1 MNNHEGINLCKNSG
15 VTVSTV
21 PPHCTHRLQPLDVD
35 LLKPFHTFYNDAL
48 CSWEKANPDPKAS
61 TTLVFNKE
69 LTTHLPL
76 RNVIATAF
84 IYSPSDIRG
93 YPKKTRTVSGKN
105 MKRKGKTMI
114 DTGTPEKTEI
124 ETNRIKKAKLKNTSS
139 GKPWRIITAKQWKRV
154 FYGKV
159 PRTIPVLFSHM

>member
-1 MNNHEGINLCKNSG
+1 MNNHETHILIEGINLCKNSG

-21 PPHCTHRLQPLDVD
+21 PPHCTHRLQPLDVG

-61 TTLVFNKE
+61 TTLVFNE
-69 LTTHLPL
+69 EFATHFPL

-84 IYSPSDIRG
+84 IYSPTDIRG

-105 MKRKGKTMI
+105 KRRKGKPMI
-114 DTGTPEKTEI
+114 DTALQ
-124 ETNRIKKAKLKNTSS
+124 KKPKLK
-139 GKPWRIITAKQWKRV
+139 PIE
-154 FYGKV
+154 
-159 PRTIPVLFSHM
+159 